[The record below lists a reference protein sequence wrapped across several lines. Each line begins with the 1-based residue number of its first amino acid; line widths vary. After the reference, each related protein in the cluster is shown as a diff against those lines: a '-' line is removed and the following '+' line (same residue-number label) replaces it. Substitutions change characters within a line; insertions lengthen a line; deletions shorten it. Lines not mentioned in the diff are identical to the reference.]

1 MNKKDRYMKLYFIC
15 SLDCLTGAAAQDIL
29 TEMFI
34 FVIKSSF
41 AAPHVKENLSILS
54 DRQIAQA
61 AN

>member
-1 MNKKDRYMKLYFIC
+1 MKLYFIC

-34 FVIKSSF
+34 YVIKSSF

-54 DRQIAQA
+54 DGQIAQA